1 MRTPTQR
8 ETNIFWHVA
17 HLHRGRVI
25 LIKRMHPSPKHLRF
39 FKVRLTML
47 LEVK

>member
-1 MRTPTQR
+1 MKTSNQGKA
-8 ETNIFWHVA
+8 NLFWHVA

-47 LEVK
+47 LEAR

>member
-1 MRTPTQR
+1 VRTPTQR

-47 LEVK
+47 LEAG